1 MEDASEDH
9 EDDGLSNE
17 DVQMKGN
24 EKQGKWQGTDFLT
37 VRNSTSNATGRV

>member
-24 EKQGKWQGTDFLT
+24 EKQGKW
-37 VRNSTSNATGRV
+37 